1 MSLQKFI
8 PYLVVE
14 LLVEIVVVDDVDF
27 TLVLLDI
34 EGIFDVE
41 RLVVHSLVVRSCCA
55 KLLSPYLCCELR
67 VEQLVD
73 LIVVVKVVL

>member
-27 TLVLLDI
+27 AYVLLDV
-34 EGIFDVE
+34 EDTLDVE
-41 RLVVHSLVVRSCCA
+41 HLVVHSLVVRSCCA
-55 KLLSPYLCCELR
+55 KPLSPYLCCELR